1 MSIHVMNEVWS
12 KSQHKGGA
20 LNLML
25 AIADFAS
32 DQGSAYPG
40 VPTLAQKIRMSTRN
54 TQLLLRKLEE
64 SGELKVEEGAG
75 PRGTN
80 RYQIQL
86 QNLGKKPAKIA
97 AVPGEK
103 TAPPKRLQGEKTS
116 QKGVKNLHGA
126 EREGVNQL
134 SPDPSCDPSWDPS
147 SSAAANAAGAAG
159 GDGGAVAGRA
169 DAATV
174 AWLTSIG
181 VKTRAALRDLGTLDL
196 GYMRHQWA
204 EFQTE
209 NAARARPLTIGAF
222 VEQLRANPTPA
233 LRPPPPPPTDAAPA
247 EDTRRPDWIAPG
259 HWQGLTDPQRDALAL
274 SNLVDGRVE
283 ARYADLTETIYAR
296 WAPTIQRLI
305 EETGAIHE
313 PT

>member
-1 MSIHVMNEVWS
+1 MSIHVMNEVWRR
-12 KSQHKGGA
+12 SQHKGGA

-86 QNLGKKPAKIA
+86 QNLGKKPAKTP

-103 TAPPKRLQGEKTS
+103 ITPPKRLQGEKTGR
-116 QKGVKNLHGA
+116 QGVKNLHGT
-126 EREGVNQL
+126 EREGVKQG
-134 SPDPSCDPSWDPS
+134 SPDPSCDPSVDPS
-147 SSAAANAAGAAG
+147 SSAAADAAGAAG
-159 GDGGAVAGRA
+159 GDGGAVAGGA
-169 DAATV
+169 NAATV

-181 VKTRAALRDLGTLDL
+181 VKTRAALRDLGPLDL
-196 GYMRHQWA
+196 GYMRQQWA
-204 EFQTE
+204 EFQAE
-209 NAARARPLTIGAF
+209 NAARARPLTVGAF

-233 LRPPPPPPTDAAPA
+233 PRPSHPPPPPDPAAPA
-247 EDTRRPDWIAPG
+247 DDARRPAWIAPE
-259 HWQGLTDPQRDALAL
+259 HWQALTDPQRDALAL
-274 SNLVDGRVE
+274 ARLVDGRVE
-283 ARYADLTETIYAR
+283 ARYDDLTATIYDR

-305 EETGAIHE
+305 QATGETL
-313 PT
+313 